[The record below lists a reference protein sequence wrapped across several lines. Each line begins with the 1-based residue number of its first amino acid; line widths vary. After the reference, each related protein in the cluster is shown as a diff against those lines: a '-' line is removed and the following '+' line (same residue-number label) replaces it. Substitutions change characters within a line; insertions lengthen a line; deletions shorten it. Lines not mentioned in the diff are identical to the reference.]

1 MNGKLNSDN
10 LDDIKGYVGS
20 MEVKTAVLDETQERF
35 IASDEA
41 LTNDTFYDY
50 NIKIGVLNDKLTAVW
65 ISNQE
70 NSMFGCASSEKPS
83 SILYSVYENGQWSS
97 PLEICKVNTLITDL
111 ELGKTGIAYI
121 TDSSNDLTTAIVNG
135 ETMEDNFED
144 RLIHIVDLTDET
156 KSIVSEKEA
165 AFFDVSFVDG
175 HYVYTLNNNLY
186 IISNEGDYVI
196 STEKNAVLLNETIE
210 ALSSGYQI
218 LEDANGAIKA
228 ILYVASEDSCSNVYA
243 IFCNEHNF
251 GSPVKLTNYA
261 DNLYVQSFDAI
272 DNGSGMWLSVLIS
285 EAVSDHSDSEIAY
298 SETYQFETKYV
309 DYPTG
314 YSVGEITFDYDTV
327 KPNGDV
333 LLTIPIVNN
342 SYLPLD
348 LESIEVAVNS
358 GAVIRK
364 CGFFDAE
371 DKKVESNTLLPG
383 QSAYLKVSF
392 NPGNATND
400 DYIISVG
407 ESSQNIRLWY
417 SDFVVTGKQVQIG
430 GQYCIVANVTNNGYL
445 PGKYKLVAKYN
456 DIIIQECETDEL
468 LKGMSQYFVIP
479 LDESIIHE
487 DTCIITVGV
496 DADSEYYTAN
506 NTISINVSITP
517 ELESDEISI
526 SPRHVKIDR
535 SLPADLLIKIDEKS
549 TLEKIVIG
557 EKEFD
562 ISDNELFTL
571 ESTQDGK
578 KIIFS
583 SEYLL
588 KNYTNGTYN
597 AMLQCSNGGKATA
610 TIYIYQTFEIRWNID
625 SKIEI
630 GRCDAG
636 IIPVPPTPHKDG
648 DDMYE
653 SYTFIGWDKEI
664 VPASSDT
671 TYTAVFSPSEK
682 RDYSITWIVDG
693 KRTQENYK
701 YGDIPSDAN
710 IEKTKPADSQYTYEF
725 VGWKLNGELSELS
738 PVLRNT
744 TYIAEFKAVL
754 RRYKV
759 VWSVDGIEYFGIYD
773 YGSIPSPARDGVAI
787 AKKSD
792 SQYSYVF
799 VGWDKEIVD
808 VTGEAAYTARFS
820 KQVNSY
826 TVSWIIDGEVSA
838 QSREYEYGSIP
849 VYEGVPT
856 KADDAAYSYKFVRWD
871 RDIVPV
877 SENVVYVA
885 VFDAVLKTYDI
896 TWVVDGKNI
905 VSKWLYG
912 SMPTYSGIVEKSADE
927 DYKYIFSRWEDAQG
941 NPVTSVT
948 EDAT

>member
-1 MNGKLNSDN
+1 
-10 LDDIKGYVGS
+10 
-20 MEVKTAVLDETQERF
+20 
-35 IASDEA
+35 
-41 LTNDTFYDY
+41 
-50 NIKIGVLNDKLTAVW
+50 
-65 ISNQE
+65 
-70 NSMFGCASSEKPS
+70 
-83 SILYSVYENGQWSS
+83 
-97 PLEICKVNTLITDL
+97 
-111 ELGKTGIAYI
+111 
-121 TDSSNDLTTAIVNG
+121 
-135 ETMEDNFED
+135 
-144 RLIHIVDLTDET
+144 
-156 KSIVSEKEA
+156 
-165 AFFDVSFVDG
+165 
-175 HYVYTLNNNLY
+175 
-186 IISNEGDYVI
+186 
-196 STEKNAVLLNETIE
+196 
-210 ALSSGYQI
+210 
-218 LEDANGAIKA
+218 
-228 ILYVASEDSCSNVYA
+228 
-243 IFCNEHNF
+243 
-251 GSPVKLTNYA
+251 
-261 DNLYVQSFDAI
+261 
-272 DNGSGMWLSVLIS
+272 
-285 EAVSDHSDSEIAY
+285 
-298 SETYQFETKYV
+298 
-309 DYPTG
+309 
-314 YSVGEITFDYDTV
+314 
-327 KPNGDV
+327 
-333 LLTIPIVNN
+333 
-342 SYLPLD
+342 
-348 LESIEVAVNS
+348 
-358 GAVIRK
+358 
-364 CGFFDAE
+364 
-371 DKKVESNTLLPG
+371 
-383 QSAYLKVSF
+383 
-392 NPGNATND
+392 
-400 DYIISVG
+400 
-407 ESSQNIRLWY
+407 
-417 SDFVVTGKQVQIG
+417 
-430 GQYCIVANVTNNGYL
+430 
-445 PGKYKLVAKYN
+445 
-456 DIIIQECETDEL
+456 
-468 LKGMSQYFVIP
+468 
-479 LDESIIHE
+479 
-487 DTCIITVGV
+487 
-496 DADSEYYTAN
+496 
-506 NTISINVSITP
+506 
-517 ELESDEISI
+517 
-526 SPRHVKIDR
+526 
-535 SLPADLLIKIDEKS
+535 
-549 TLEKIVIG
+549 
-557 EKEFD
+557 
-562 ISDNELFTL
+562 
-571 ESTQDGK
+571 
-578 KIIFS
+578 
-583 SEYLL
+583 
-588 KNYTNGTYN
+588 
-597 AMLQCSNGGKATA
+597 
-610 TIYIYQTFEIRWNID
+610 
-625 SKIEI
+625 
-630 GRCDAG
+630 
-636 IIPVPPTPHKDG
+636 
-648 DDMYE
+648 MYE